1 MRKLLVLITIL
12 LVLFLLSCV
21 RFAVVSPTT
30 KASSTS
36 FREVSVEVGTYAR
49 YLELQTRKGL
59 YKDSFLGTE
68 LGLFL
73 SYAIQDDYFGSTS
86 LMIDGK
92 VSLFE
97 SSKSKFATGLGLS
110 YLNIY
115 EKIGNTNF
123 QMDCLYLVFPMYMES
138 SLTEWFRFIV
148 NFRFFNNIYN
158 ATNVIHPISNY
169 GTNFLTVNVGIEFF
183 SVFTINGYIISGSE
197 LDSFPIPGFS
207 LGYTFSF

>member
-1 MRKLLVLITIL
+1 MRKLLGMISIL
-12 LVLFLLSCV
+12 LIPFLLSCV

-36 FREVSVEVGTYAR
+36 ISEISVDAGIYAR
-49 YLELQTRKGL
+49 YFQLQTRKGL
-59 YKDSFLGTE
+59 YRDRFLGTE
-68 LGLFL
+68 IGLFL
-73 SYAIQDDYFGSTS
+73 SYAIQDEYFGSIS
-86 LMIDGK
+86 SMIDGK
-92 VSLFE
+92 ISLFE

-115 EKIGNTNF
+115 EKMNNTNF
-123 QMDCLYLVFPMYMES
+123 QMDCLYLVFPTYMES

-169 GTNFLTVNVGIEFF
+169 GTNFLTVNVGIELFN
-183 SVFTINGYIISGSE
+183 VFTINGYIVSGNQ
-197 LDSFPIPGFS
+197 LASFPLPGFS
-207 LGYTFSF
+207 LGYTFGF